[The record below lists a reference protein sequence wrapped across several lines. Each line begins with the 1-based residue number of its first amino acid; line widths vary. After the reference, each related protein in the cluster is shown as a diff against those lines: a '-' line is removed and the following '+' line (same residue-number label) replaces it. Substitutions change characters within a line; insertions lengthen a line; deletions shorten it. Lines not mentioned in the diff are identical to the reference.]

1 MTENTPTH
9 PTDAGPVEMHGP
21 HHPARPPGPR
31 VSGLTRRRLVIGLLA
46 LIAVVGAAAGT
57 GMLSGF
63 LPHPVVAGDKAASGR
78 SDPRGP
84 ATVKAIRPKRDPGV
98 RMSVQRIA
106 TVEPYYQATL
116 KAEVNGTVSYVAKD
130 LGEQVHAG
138 ELLAEIDAPELRE
151 AVAQKDAMVE
161 QRRREL
167 AVAVADKGVAEQAV
181 AGAAVGVRA
190 KGVDVGQ
197 KQDLQAA
204 RKIELDQIA
213 GLEKSGSVVSARLD
227 ATRLDFQ
234 AAQRAVE
241 AAEAAVELAK
251 VEQSGKAASVAKA
264 AADVDLKRA
273 LVEVARKD
281 RDLAAV
287 KLGFARVY
295 APFDGVVVARNTDPG
310 KTVQGDGEP
319 LVTVARVDLVTV
331 AMKLPDS
338 AAGLI
343 TPSSEVE
350 VGFQQ
355 LPGVTVRG
363 PVTRFSPYID
373 PADRTMRVEVDVYNG
388 DAAGFARQ
396 LVKTAAQTT
405 LAPLIPADPLAAAV
419 TTAAGPFRTRFD
431 RKGSADGT
439 VLMPTT
445 SAGTTPRPVVAGMTA
460 TMRVFLDRFSD
471 AYVVP
476 AGAVFSRAGQQY
488 VLLVENGVTRGVP
501 VSVQLNDGRLAKI
514 ALMDATGGQPIAR
527 ELTGSEVI
535 VSARQAEIGDGQKV
549 EPVFDAW

>member
-1 MTENTPTH
+1 MTENAPTH
-9 PTDAGPVEMHGP
+9 PPAGGPVEMHGP
-21 HHPARPPGPR
+21 HRHHHPHGHR
-31 VSGLTRRRLVIGLLA
+31 VSGRVRRRLVVGLLG
-46 LIAVVGAAAGT
+46 LIAVAGVAAGT

-63 LPHPVVAGDKAASGR
+63 LPHPIVAGDAKAAGR
-78 SDPRGP
+78 SDLRGP
-84 ATVKAIRPKRDPGV
+84 QTVKAVRPKRDPGV

-130 LGEQVHAG
+130 LGEPVRSH

-151 AVAQKDAMVE
+151 AVAQKAAIVE
-161 QRRREL
+161 QRQREL
-167 AVAVADKGVAEQAV
+167 AVAVADEAV
-181 AGAAVGVRA
+181 AREAVTAAGVGVKA
-190 KGVDVGQ
+190 KGVDVGV
-197 KQDLQAA
+197 KADLRAA
-204 RKIELDQIA
+204 RKIEYESMADFQ
-213 GLEKSGSVVSARLD
+213 KSGSVMSARVD
-227 ATRLDFQ
+227 AARLDFQ

-241 AAEAAVELAK
+241 AADAAVELAK
-251 VEQSGKAASVAKA
+251 VEQSGKAASLAKA
-264 AADVDLKRA
+264 AADVELKRA

-287 KLGFARVY
+287 RLGFARVY
-295 APFDGVVVARNTDPG
+295 APFDGVVVARGTDPG

-331 AMKLPDS
+331 VMKLPDS

-388 DAAGFARQ
+388 DAAGFTRL
-396 LVKTAAQTT
+396 LVKSAAQTT

-419 TTAAGPFRTRFD
+419 AAGAGPIRTRFD
-431 RKGSADGT
+431 RKGSGDGT
-439 VLMPTT
+439 VVMPEYA
-445 SAGTTPRPVVAGMTA
+445 AGTAPRPVVPGMTA
-460 TMRVFLDRFSD
+460 TMRVFLDKFAD

-514 ALMDATGGQPIAR
+514 ALMDATGGQPMSR

-549 EPVFDAW
+549 EPVFDN

>member
-1 MTENTPTH
+1 MTENAPTH
-9 PTDAGPVEMHGP
+9 PDHRGPVERHGP
-21 HHPARPPGPR
+21 RHHHPPAR
-31 VSGLTRRRLVIGLLA
+31 VSGRVRRRLVVGLLA
-46 LIAVVGAAAGT
+46 LIAVAGVAAGT
-57 GMLSGF
+57 GMLFGF
-63 LPHPVVAGDKAASGR
+63 LPHPVVAGEGKAGSRAET
-78 SDPRGP
+78 RGP
-84 ATVKAIRPKRDPGV
+84 QTVKAVRPKRDPGV

-116 KAEVNGTVSYVAKD
+116 KAEVSGTVSYVAKD
-130 LGEQVHAG
+130 LGEPVRAH

-167 AVAVADKGVAEQAV
+167 AVAAADEAV
-181 AGAAVGVRA
+181 AREAVAAAAVGVRA
-190 KGVDVGQ
+190 KGVDVGV
-197 KQDLQAA
+197 KSDLRSA
-204 RKIELDQIA
+204 RKIEFDSMADFQ
-213 GLEKSGSVVSARLD
+213 KSGSVMSARVD
-227 ATRLDFQ
+227 AARLDFQ

-251 VEQSGKAASVAKA
+251 AEQSGKAASVAKA

-281 RDLAAV
+281 RDVAAV

-310 KTVQGDGEP
+310 KTVQGDGES
-319 LVTVARVDLVTV
+319 LITVARVDLVTV
-331 AMKLPDS
+331 VMKLPDS

-350 VGFQQ
+350 IGFQQ
-355 LPGVTVRG
+355 LPGITVRG

-388 DAAGFARQ
+388 DAAGFAGLLLR
-396 LVKTAAQTT
+396 TAAQTT
-405 LAPLIPADPLAAAV
+405 FAPLIPADPRAAAV
-419 TTAAGPFRTRFD
+419 AAAAGPIRTRFD
-431 RKGSADGT
+431 RKGSADAT

-445 SAGTTPRPVVAGMTA
+445 AAGSTPRPVVAGMTA

-471 AYVVP
+471 SYVVP
-476 AGAVFSRAGQQY
+476 TGAVFSRAGQQY

-514 ALMDATGGQPIAR
+514 ALMDATGGQPMSR